1 LNRREE
7 LRAESYVDPSDYMN
21 NVTLKN
27 VSTEVRFDWLA
38 RFYDTFNFFIER
50 FASRRRKEILRQA
63 KGNILEVGVGT
74 GSSLRD
80 YPPSE
85 QIVAVDISKEMLRR
99 AGEKLKNY
107 SGKIEL
113 CRGDVRNLPFREET
127 FDTIFSSWVFC
138 SVTDSVR
145 GLIEVRM
152 VLKKEGQLLMLEH
165 VKSENKALGY
175 LMDKSNPLAA
185 RLGVGDINRDTVAN
199 LREAGFKIKQERNLA
214 YDIVKVIVAVKRT

>member
-1 LNRREE
+1 
-7 LRAESYVDPSDYMN
+7 MN
-21 NVTLKN
+21 SVAMKN
-27 VSTEVRFDWLA
+27 LSAEVRYDWEA

-80 YPPSE
+80 YPASR

-99 AGEKLKNY
+99 AEGKLKNH

-113 CRGDVRNLPFREET
+113 CRGDVRNLPFKDEI
-127 FDTIFSSWVFC
+127 FDTVFSSWVFC
-138 SVTDSVR
+138 SVTEPVR
-145 GLIEVRM
+145 GLIEVRG

-165 VKSENKALGY
+165 VKSENRALGY
-175 LMDKSNPLAA
+175 LMDKSNPLAT
-185 RLGVGDINRDTVAN
+185 RIGVGDINRDTLTN
-199 LREAGFKIKQERNLA
+199 LREAGFKIKDETNLA
-214 YDIVKVIVAVKRT
+214 YDVVKAIVAIRRI